1 MSYTDVTGAQWSQ
14 AKRYSLNRVFYI
26 LYLSPGDSS
35 FILCDSVRIKSQ
47 RRESA
52 GTTKRENVLRLYLN
66 SGKLPLDGI
75 SRGLKVTCVFKSS
88 TCLDIIASDL
98 FQNQRVHDVRFPL

>member
-52 GTTKRENVLRLYLN
+52 GTTKR
-66 SGKLPLDGI
+66 
-75 SRGLKVTCVFKSS
+75 
-88 TCLDIIASDL
+88 
-98 FQNQRVHDVRFPL
+98 